1 MHANN
6 DPLGVRS
13 AYRSAGRMRWGGLLE
28 FASRQTGFL
37 PLGRITIVA
46 SISQKCPEV
55 AAVLWINFPD
65 VANRPQKARGAGLA
79 VDTAALRPAS
89 YAWQAAL
96 ARDQVTQNKSA
107 QAALRLRLKE
117 VLYAQLYC

>member
-1 MHANN
+1 MI
-6 DPLGVRS
+6 PS
-13 AYRSAGRMRWGGLLE
+13 ASDLLTVLRGGCGGE
-28 FASRQTGFL
+28 AFWSSPVAKPAFFL
-37 PLGRITIVA
+37 WAALQLWA